1 MAAKKK
7 ISEKKITTTKLS
19 IEGFLNLDELQG
31 FTMEIEEEGEKDIT
45 EKLKT
50 YNGQYGTLTWDSI
63 KINIIAGTYDS
74 TIQRYYSRV
83 G

>member
-7 ISEKKITTTKLS
+7 ISEKKTTTTKLS

-50 YNGQYGTLTWDSI
+50 YNGQYGTLTFTVKEEEDI
-63 KINIIAGTYDS
+63 E
-74 TIQRYYSRV
+74 
-83 G
+83 

>member
-1 MAAKKK
+1 MNKV
-7 ISEKKITTTKLS
+7 IVITGPTAVGKTKLS

-50 YNGQYGTLTWDSI
+50 YNGQYGTLTFTVKEEEDI
-63 KINIIAGTYDS
+63 E
-74 TIQRYYSRV
+74 
-83 G
+83 

>member
-31 FTMEIEEEGEKDIT
+31 FTMEIEEEGERH
-45 EKLKT
+45 
-50 YNGQYGTLTWDSI
+50 DS
-63 KINIIAGTYDS
+63 
-74 TIQRYYSRV
+74 Q
-83 G
+83 

>member
-1 MAAKKK
+1 MSRKK
-7 ISEKKITTTKLS
+7 ISEKKTTTTKLS

-50 YNGQYGTLTWDSI
+50 YNGQYGTLTFTVKEEEDI
-63 KINIIAGTYDS
+63 E
-74 TIQRYYSRV
+74 
-83 G
+83 

>member
-1 MAAKKK
+1 MSRKK

-50 YNGQYGTLTWDSI
+50 YNGQYGTLTFTVKEEEDI
-63 KINIIAGTYDS
+63 E
-74 TIQRYYSRV
+74 
-83 G
+83 

>member
-7 ISEKKITTTKLS
+7 ISEKKTTTTKLS

-31 FTMEIEEEGEKDIT
+31 FTMEIEEEAEKDIT

-50 YNGQYGTLTWDSI
+50 YNGQYGTLTFTVKEEEDI
-63 KINIIAGTYDS
+63 E
-74 TIQRYYSRV
+74 
-83 G
+83 

>member
-31 FTMEIEEEGEKDIT
+31 FTMEIEEEEEGEKDIT

-50 YNGQYGTLTWDSI
+50 YNGQYGTLTWTV
-63 KINIIAGTYDS
+63 KEEEELE
-74 TIQRYYSRV
+74 
-83 G
+83 

>member
-19 IEGFLNLDELQG
+19 IEGFLSLDELQG

-50 YNGQYGTLTWDSI
+50 YNGQYGTLTWTV
-63 KINIIAGTYDS
+63 KEEEELE
-74 TIQRYYSRV
+74 
-83 G
+83 

>member
-7 ISEKKITTTKLS
+7 ISEKKTTTTKLS

-31 FTMEIEEEGEKDIT
+31 FTMETEEEGEKDIT

-50 YNGQYGTLTWDSI
+50 YNGQYGTLTFTVKEEEDI
-63 KINIIAGTYDS
+63 E
-74 TIQRYYSRV
+74 
-83 G
+83 